1 MIRKR
6 KNKSHAIVIG
16 SFLILVGLTIPLSK
30 NIYEDQL
37 NRNEN
42 KKIEKF
48 FKDST
53 TEKKIN
59 NNTIEEK
66 DLSERKNENE
76 SSEYIGILE
85 IPSISF
91 KRGFVAKNDKSNNI
105 SENIQI
111 LKESDMPDV
120 NRGNFII
127 AGHSGSGRIAFF
139 KNLHCVK
146 FNDLIHVYYNQVKYT
161 YRVVDFYIEPK
172 VGNIHIYRN
181 NEKTT
186 LTLTTC
192 NQDKK
197 DSQIVIISELVDSK
211 NF

>member
-1 MIRKR
+1 M
-6 KNKSHAIVIG
+6 IG
-16 SFLILVGLTIPLSK
+16 SFLILVGLSIPLSK

-120 NRGNFII
+120 DRGNFII

-161 YRVVDFYIEPK
+161 YKVVDFYIEPK

>member
-1 MIRKR
+1 M
-6 KNKSHAIVIG
+6 IG

-53 TEKKIN
+53 TEEKIN
-59 NNTIEEK
+59 NNTIEKK

-120 NRGNFII
+120 DRGNFII

-161 YRVVDFYIEPK
+161 YKVVDFYIEPK

-181 NEKTT
+181 KEKTT

>member
-16 SFLILVGLTIPLSK
+16 SFLILVGLSIPLSK

-53 TEKKIN
+53 TEEKIN

-66 DLSERKNENE
+66 DLSERKNEDK

-120 NRGNFII
+120 DRGNFII

-139 KNLHCVK
+139 KNLHCIK
-146 FNDLIHVYYNQVKYT
+146 FNDLIHIYYNQVKYT

-181 NEKTT
+181 KEKTT

>member
-16 SFLILVGLTIPLSK
+16 SFLILVGLSIPLSK

-53 TEKKIN
+53 TEEKIN

-66 DLSERKNENE
+66 DLSERKNEDK

-120 NRGNFII
+120 DRGNFII

-146 FNDLIHVYYNQVKYT
+146 FNDLIHVYYNQIKYT
-161 YRVVDFYIEPK
+161 YKVVDFYIEPK

-181 NEKTT
+181 KEKTT

-197 DSQIVIISELVDSK
+197 DSQIVIISELVDS
-211 NF
+211 NSF

>member
-1 MIRKR
+1 M
-6 KNKSHAIVIG
+6 IG
-16 SFLILVGLTIPLSK
+16 SFLILVGLIIPLSK

-42 KKIEKF
+42 RKIEKF
-48 FKDST
+48 FKDSA
-53 TEKKIN
+53 TEEKIN
-59 NNTIEEK
+59 TFDEKNYESIENK
-66 DLSERKNENE
+66 KE

-120 NRGNFII
+120 EHGNFII
-127 AGHSGSGRIAFF
+127 ASHSGSGRIAFF

-146 FNDLIHVYYNQVKYT
+146 FNDLIYVYYNQVKYT
-161 YRVVDFYIEPK
+161 YKVVDFYIEPK

-181 NEKTT
+181 KEKTT

-192 NQDKK
+192 NQDKR

>member
-1 MIRKR
+1 M
-6 KNKSHAIVIG
+6 IG
-16 SFLILVGLTIPLSK
+16 SFLILVGLSIPLSK

-53 TEKKIN
+53 IEEKIN

-66 DLSERKNENE
+66 DLSERKNEND

-91 KRGFVAKNDKSNNI
+91 KRGFIAKNDKSNNI

-120 NRGNFII
+120 DRGNFII
-127 AGHSGSGRIAFF
+127 AGHSGSSRIAFF

-161 YRVVDFYIEPK
+161 YKVVDFYIEPK

-181 NEKTT
+181 KEKTT

>member
-16 SFLILVGLTIPLSK
+16 SFLILVGLIIPLSK

-42 KKIEKF
+42 RKIEEF
-48 FKDST
+48 FKDSA
-53 TEKKIN
+53 TEEKTNTFDEKDKPIKN
-59 NNTIEEK
+59 NN
-66 DLSERKNENE
+66 DF
-76 SSEYIGILE
+76 SEYIGILE

-120 NRGNFII
+120 ENGNFII
-127 AGHSGSGRIAFF
+127 AGHSGSGRLAFF
-139 KNLHCVK
+139 KNLHCIK
-146 FNDLIHVYYNQVKYT
+146 FNDLIYVYYNQVKYT
-161 YRVVDFYIEPK
+161 YKVVDFYIEPK

-181 NEKTT
+181 KEKTT

-192 NQDKK
+192 NQDKR

>member
-16 SFLILVGLTIPLSK
+16 SFLILVGLSIPLSK
-30 NIYEDQL
+30 TIYENQL
-37 NRNEN
+37 NQNEN

-53 TEKKIN
+53 TDEKIN

-66 DLSERKNENE
+66 DLSERKNEND

-120 NRGNFII
+120 DRGNFII

-161 YRVVDFYIEPK
+161 YKVVDFYIEPK

-181 NEKTT
+181 KEKTT

>member
-16 SFLILVGLTIPLSK
+16 SFLILVGLSIPLSK

-53 TEKKIN
+53 IEEKIN

-66 DLSERKNENE
+66 DLSERKNEDK

-120 NRGNFII
+120 DRGNFII

-146 FNDLIHVYYNQVKYT
+146 FNDLIHVYYNQIKYT
-161 YRVVDFYIEPK
+161 YKVVDFYIEPK

-181 NEKTT
+181 KEKTT

-197 DSQIVIISELVDSK
+197 DSQIVIISELVDS
-211 NF
+211 NSF